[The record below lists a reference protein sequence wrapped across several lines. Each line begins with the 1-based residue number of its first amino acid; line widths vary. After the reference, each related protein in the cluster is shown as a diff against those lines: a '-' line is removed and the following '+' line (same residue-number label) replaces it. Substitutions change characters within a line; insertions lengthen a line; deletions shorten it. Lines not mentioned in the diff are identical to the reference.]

1 MDLEQFRS
9 SIDDLFH
16 AIGVLKKE
24 KTDLA
29 AMMPKIEKTLTEI
42 NEMSSFFQ
50 KPVQEASNKV
60 VETYQ
65 QILSKSTSSIKKESE
80 VLIEESRRLKNA
92 SSNIQKAADRIRV
105 FSTVSVGLMAVGLG
119 LISGVVG
126 LIYGIREGY
135 PIGYDKGFSEGTK
148 TREYQIENGFIE
160 SLGLK
165 RHEITRDSAVL
176 QLMPGYKLIGRQL
189 EEGYFIS
196 VYK

>member
-65 QILSKSTSSIKKESE
+65 QILSKSTSSIKKRYY
-80 VLIEESRRLKNA
+80 VALAHR
-92 SSNIQKAADRIRV
+92 
-105 FSTVSVGLMAVGLG
+105 F
-119 LISGVVG
+119 
-126 LIYGIREGY
+126 
-135 PIGYDKGFSEGTK
+135 
-148 TREYQIENGFIE
+148 
-160 SLGLK
+160 
-165 RHEITRDSAVL
+165 
-176 QLMPGYKLIGRQL
+176 
-189 EEGYFIS
+189 
-196 VYK
+196 